1 MFARTSLSPGQT
13 IATLSAT
20 YPNIVGHNMLS
31 AFGHPVATCC
41 NMLRVVGSFLKLVKF
56 EPTTPNMS
64 QHMATR
70 WPNARNMLCPT
81 MLRYVVLACCD
92 RLAGALYT
100 ESKYHINHFVLI
112 AYGNLLRKSRTKHRS
127 RLLKYMLNTLL
138 NTFSYLN
145 CGKIV
150 NNKQTTH
157 PKSQK
162 LQQPNDFNGL
172 VLDVRPRIMSR
183 ECLRYVRS
191 LALS

>member
-1 MFARTSLSPGQT
+1 
-13 IATLSAT
+13 
-20 YPNIVGHNMLS
+20 
-31 AFGHPVATCC
+31 
-41 NMLRVVGSFLKLVKF
+41 MLRVVGSSLKLVKF
-56 EPTTPNMS
+56 EPTAPNMS
-64 QHMATR
+64 QHIATR
-70 WPNARNMLCPT
+70 WPNARNMWHPT

-162 LQQPNDFNGL
+162 LQQPLF
-172 VLDVRPRIMSR
+172 VLPILEPRVLWL
-183 ECLRYVRS
+183 CGYRS
-191 LALS
+191 DLPCHVGGHKLYRSTQPFAKNCVLPNL